1 MKEDG
6 GGESD
11 ILGTNSSFSSLFR
24 NNSLDLRISLDC
36 VEQGGGVEE
45 SWHIQFFWMNANK
58 RISREPLSWKKPSF
72 DVEAN
77 LSFFPLE
84 PQKKE
89 CFSPGLM

>member
-1 MKEDG
+1 MKEDW

-11 ILGTNSSFSSLFR
+11 ILGRNSSFSSLFR

-36 VEQGGGVEE
+36 VEQRGGVEE
-45 SWHIQFFWMNANK
+45 SWHIQFFWMKANE

-72 DVEAN
+72 EVEAS

-84 PQKKE
+84 PK
-89 CFSPGLM
+89 

>member
-45 SWHIQFFWMNANK
+45 S
-58 RISREPLSWKKPSF
+58 
-72 DVEAN
+72 
-77 LSFFPLE
+77 
-84 PQKKE
+84 
-89 CFSPGLM
+89 